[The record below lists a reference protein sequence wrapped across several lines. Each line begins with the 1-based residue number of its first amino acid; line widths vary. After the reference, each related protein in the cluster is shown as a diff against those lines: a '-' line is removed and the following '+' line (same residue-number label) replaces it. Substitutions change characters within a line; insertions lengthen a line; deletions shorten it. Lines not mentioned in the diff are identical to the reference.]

1 MGGENKGYLA
11 WTWTMAIKRNGD
23 STSMRSVDSD
33 EGEPDSED
41 AQAEFSVS
49 GSGFQSRSPACQHKL
64 TAYQRGI

>member
-1 MGGENKGYLA
+1 MGEVMGGENKGYLA

-23 STSMRSVDSD
+23 PTSMRSIDSD

-49 GSGFQSRSPACQHKL
+49 GSGLSVEEPRLP
-64 TAYQRGI
+64 T